1 MARKTVIIP
10 ENKKVINKI
19 KTKYNNMEMSDSTA
33 LKIASLEVTNKI
45 LKKTANIAG
54 IAFIID
60 LIVPD
65 PIIGVDEILLG
76 TITAATKTANSII
89 NNKID
94 ELALNGETELQ
105 TEEINKLASS
115 IKSIVEANKNRKN
128 YRSR

>member
-10 ENKKVINKI
+10 ENKEVINKI
-19 KTKYNNMEMSDSTA
+19 KTKYQNMEMSDSTA
-33 LKIASLEVTNKI
+33 LKIASLEATNKI
-45 LKKTANIAG
+45 LKKASNIAG

-89 NNKID
+89 KNKID
-94 ELALNGETELQ
+94 ELALNGESELQ
-105 TEEINKLASS
+105 IEEINKLASS

>member
-10 ENKKVINKI
+10 ENKEVINKI
-19 KTKYNNMEMSDSTA
+19 KTKYNNMEMSNSTD

>member
-10 ENKKVINKI
+10 ENKEVINKI
-19 KTKYNNMEMSDSTA
+19 KTKYQNMEMSDSTA
-33 LKIASLEVTNKI
+33 LKIASLEATNKI
-45 LKKTANIAG
+45 LKKASNIAG

-89 NNKID
+89 KNKID
-94 ELALNGETELQ
+94 ELVLNGESELQ
-105 TEEINKLASS
+105 IEEINKLASS

>member
-10 ENKKVINKI
+10 ENKEVINKI
-19 KTKYNNMEMSDSTA
+19 KTKYQNMEMSDSTA

-45 LKKTANIAG
+45 LKKASNIAG

-89 NNKID
+89 KNKID

-105 TEEINKLASS
+105 TEEINKLAGS

>member
-10 ENKKVINKI
+10 ENKEVINKI

>member
-1 MARKTVIIP
+1 MARKAVIIP
-10 ENKKVINKI
+10 ENKEVINKI
-19 KTKYNNMEMSDSTA
+19 KTKYNNMEMSDNTA

-45 LKKTANIAG
+45 LKKTVNIAG

>member
-10 ENKKVINKI
+10 ENKEVINKI
-19 KTKYNNMEMSDSTA
+19 KTKYQNMEMSDSTA
-33 LKIASLEVTNKI
+33 LKIASLEATNKI
-45 LKKTANIAG
+45 LKKASNIAG

-89 NNKID
+89 KNKID
-94 ELALNGETELQ
+94 ELVLNGESELQ

>member
-10 ENKKVINKI
+10 ENKEVINKI

-65 PIIGVDEILLG
+65 PIIGLDEILLG

>member
-1 MARKTVIIP
+1 MARKTEIIP
-10 ENKKVINKI
+10 ENQEVINKI

>member
-10 ENKKVINKI
+10 ETKEVINKI

>member
-10 ENKKVINKI
+10 ENKEVINKI
-19 KTKYNNMEMSDSTA
+19 KTKYNNMEMSDNTA